1 MHPWKEVLRTNNATY
16 IPKTKTLQKAI
27 MKRSYMEKFYCKKWT
42 NHSLKDYKKQKKNY
56 FSGLY
61 RKKAAF

>member
-27 MKRSYMEKFYCKKWT
+27 MKRSYMEKFYCKK
-42 NHSLKDYKKQKKNY
+42 
-56 FSGLY
+56 
-61 RKKAAF
+61 

>member
-1 MHPWKEVLRTNNATY
+1 MHPCKEVLRTSNATY
-16 IPKTKTLQKAI
+16 ISKTLKKAI